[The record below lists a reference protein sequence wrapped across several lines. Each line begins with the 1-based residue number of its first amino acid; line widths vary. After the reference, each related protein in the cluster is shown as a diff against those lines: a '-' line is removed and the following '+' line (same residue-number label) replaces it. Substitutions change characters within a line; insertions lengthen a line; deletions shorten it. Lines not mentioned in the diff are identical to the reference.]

1 MWMVKYW
8 THKSQSICAQKGYEQ
23 SVNGVCDEFTLY
35 AEGWMGTWMGHGNGI
50 SIFANIVAVLVLR
63 WGFILCG

>member
-35 AEGWMGTWMGHGNGI
+35 AEGWMGHGNGI

-63 WGFILCG
+63 WGIILCG